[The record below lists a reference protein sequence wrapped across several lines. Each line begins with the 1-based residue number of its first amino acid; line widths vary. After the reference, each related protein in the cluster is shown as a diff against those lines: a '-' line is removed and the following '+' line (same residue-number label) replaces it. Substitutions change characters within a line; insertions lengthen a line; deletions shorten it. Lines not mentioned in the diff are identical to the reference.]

1 VIFVFPITIPANTP
15 QANPIITPLQL
26 TAGTITDM
34 EIQVPSGVVALAH
47 IQLKAGLYQL
57 FPSNPEASFATSNET
72 IDWTEEIHLDQPPY
86 QLVAWGWNDDTSFAH
101 TLTVR
106 VVMQRTAALN
116 TLAAEVASLLGSAGS
131 VA

>member
-15 QANPIITPLQL
+15 QTNPIITTLQL

-47 IQLKAGLYQL
+47 IQLRVGLHQL
-57 FPSNPEASFATSNET
+57 FPSNPEADFATSNET
-72 IDWTEEIHLDQPPY
+72 IDWTEDIAMDQPPY
-86 QLVAWGWNDDTSFAH
+86 QMTAWGWNTDTSFPH

-106 VVMQRTAALN
+106 VVMQRLATSN